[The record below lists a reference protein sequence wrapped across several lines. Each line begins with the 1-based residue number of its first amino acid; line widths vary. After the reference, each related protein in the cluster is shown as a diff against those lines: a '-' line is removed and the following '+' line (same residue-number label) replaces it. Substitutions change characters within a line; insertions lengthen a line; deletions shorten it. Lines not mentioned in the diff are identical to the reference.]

1 MPFQPDP
8 VRVAAPYHHGA
19 LAVPRQ
25 IQKHTVDINHQTP
38 VGAGRIVPDQRELLK
53 AIKLDEPTES
63 AAA

>member
-1 MPFQPDP
+1 M
-8 VRVAAPYHHGA
+8 AAPYHHGA

-25 IQKHTVDINHQTP
+25 IQKHGRQQPPDP